1 MAMMVIRGIFSLHLA
16 KRTAGF
22 TLSRGALSALAL
34 LAVSGALEFAVTPNA
49 RANDPRDP
57 WFFTA
62 KEVQAAYQYQENYG
76 GRIRYPLRL
85 EACFLGRE
93 EFVLSH
99 GGAEFTVPCHF
110 IAETTRHLQE
120 MLNAGAAR
128 YLFPLDADHAHL
140 GVPTALWESKYRHLR
155 AEQILGA
162 LLREPKLVALY
173 HTAEHLEIRD
183 SKQGA
188 IDPQTQAWMEKR
200 NVLGFFDERP
210 IQILPPDP
218 KGYGV
223 AMPEEYET
231 YGGFNF
237 LASPAGAL
245 FVFVGNRV
253 ITFDISFDTDRN
265 ESRGAAIQSG
275 AEKKLL
281 RTSR

>member
-16 KRTAGF
+16 RRSAGF
-22 TLSRGALSALAL
+22 TSSRGALSALAL

-218 KGYGV
+218 KGYSV